1 MGIQL
6 VAKEDLGNYIGQ
18 SGEPSDWFEMDQE
31 RINTFAEC
39 TEDRQF
45 IHIDPE
51 AAAQTPF
58 GGTIAHGFLSLS
70 MLAHLVSQN
79 GIGIENTVMGI
90 NYGFDKVRFLMPV
103 RAGKR
108 IRSHA
113 KLLEVTEKDGN
124 RLLMKN
130 EITVEIE
137 GEETP
142 ALVAEWLTMVV
153 VG

>member
-6 VAKEDLGNYIGQ
+6 VAKEDLGNYVGQ
-18 SGEPSDWFEMDQE
+18 SSDPSDWLALDQD
-31 RINTFAEC
+31 RINAFAER

-70 MLAHLVSQN
+70 MLAHLASQN
-79 GIGIENTVMGI
+79 GIGVENTVMGI

-108 IRSHA
+108 IRCHS
-113 KLLEVTEKDGN
+113 KLIEVTEKDGG

-130 EITVEIE
+130 EISVEIE